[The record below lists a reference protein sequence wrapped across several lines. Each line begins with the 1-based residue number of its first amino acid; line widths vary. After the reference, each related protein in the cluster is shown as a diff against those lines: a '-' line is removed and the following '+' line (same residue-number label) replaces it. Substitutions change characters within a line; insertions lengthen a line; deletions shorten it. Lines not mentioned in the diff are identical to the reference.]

1 MEHRAPN
8 AHVLSNNSKMPQSLN
23 SQTNNE
29 IAGLLSGTNSVK
41 ATEKNFN
48 MTNGFNNMKRPIN
61 GQAEDFIFSAS
72 HDGRINEAYNAEL
85 VRSNYLNQNIA
96 NSNDGNK
103 LAHINS
109 GSTIL
114 DFVNAGPQIQNKT

>member
-1 MEHRAPN
+1 MEQRAPN
-8 AHVLSNNSKMPQSLN
+8 AFILSNNSKMPQSLN

-29 IAGLLSGTNSVK
+29 IVGLLSGTNTVK

-48 MTNGFNNMKRPIN
+48 MTHGFNNIKRPIN
-61 GQAEDFIFSAS
+61 AQAEDFIFSAS

-85 VRSNYLNQNIA
+85 VRSNNLNQNIA
-96 NSNDGNK
+96 SSNDGNK

-114 DFVNAGPQIQNKT
+114 DFVNVGPQIQNKT